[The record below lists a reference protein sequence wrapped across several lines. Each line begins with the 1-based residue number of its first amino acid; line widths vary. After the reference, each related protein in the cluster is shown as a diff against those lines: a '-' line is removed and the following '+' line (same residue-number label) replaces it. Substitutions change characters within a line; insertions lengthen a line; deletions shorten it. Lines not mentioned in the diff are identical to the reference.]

1 MKNLYDYLTKQ
12 MKEQKD
18 NAKISKQYLE
28 DWDVIESYLEK
39 NKRKVE
45 LYIRQNGRDMVT
57 GDEIDIQKLEDYE
70 MDHILP
76 RGFGDNSMD
85 NLMLI
90 KKEIN
95 GKKADRLPLEYIEAE
110 TVTNKAGKR
119 IISSDFKRRCYE
131 WNEIDFG

>member
-1 MKNLYDYLTKQ
+1 MYDYLTKQ

-18 NAKISKQYLE
+18 NAKISKHYLE
-28 DWDVIESYLEK
+28 DWDVIQPYLEK

-90 KKEIN
+90 KKKSMEK
-95 GKKADRLPLEYIEAE
+95 GR
-110 TVTNKAGKR
+110 
-119 IISSDFKRRCYE
+119 
-131 WNEIDFG
+131 

>member
-1 MKNLYDYLTKQ
+1 M
-12 MKEQKD
+12 
-18 NAKISKQYLE
+18 E
-28 DWDVIESYLEK
+28 DWDVIEPYLEK

-57 GDEIDIQKLEDYE
+57 GDEIDIQKLENYE

-90 KKEIN
+90 KKKSMEK
-95 GKKADRLPLEYIEAE
+95 GR
-110 TVTNKAGKR
+110 
-119 IISSDFKRRCYE
+119 
-131 WNEIDFG
+131 

>member
-1 MKNLYDYLTKQ
+1 M
-12 MKEQKD
+12 
-18 NAKISKQYLE
+18 E
-28 DWDVIESYLEK
+28 DWDVIEPYLEK

-95 GKKADRLPLEYIEAE
+95 GKRQ
-110 TVTNKAGKR
+110 
-119 IISSDFKRRCYE
+119 
-131 WNEIDFG
+131 IDFH